1 MGKPWLSS
9 GRAFA
14 DPDLGIG
21 DELIGRQRQ
30 IGRRGP
36 AADAARRV
44 VLRPVAGTEPA
55 AVIALMRDRD
65 AAEMRADADQHEP
78 LVVPRLDALGV
89 RLRVGQA
96 GIVGRP
102 RLVDLLLGAV
112 ADEDRPAAP
121 EHLDHL
127 AFGDRREVDVDRG
140 AGRDGRG
147 VRIHL
152 GDERPDDGGRTDGG
166 DGAGRD
172 VEKIT
177 ACMFGILARGYG
189 GRGHAKLPSSR
200 RPARAADRFRMS
212 DIWKRRRTDL
222 AAALTSRRNSGGVL
236 LAPLPNECKPARAPT
251 TKSRISYSRLMAF
264 IGAARPP

>member
-1 MGKPWLSS
+1 MIGNRRSSHLTKAFCGWKVECPLLMGKPWLSS

-89 RLRVGQA
+89 RLRV
-96 GIVGRP
+96 
-102 RLVDLLLGAV
+102 
-112 ADEDRPAAP
+112 
-121 EHLDHL
+121 
-127 AFGDRREVDVDRG
+127 
-140 AGRDGRG
+140 
-147 VRIHL
+147 
-152 GDERPDDGGRTDGG
+152 
-166 DGAGRD
+166 
-172 VEKIT
+172 
-177 ACMFGILARGYG
+177 
-189 GRGHAKLPSSR
+189 
-200 RPARAADRFRMS
+200 
-212 DIWKRRRTDL
+212 
-222 AAALTSRRNSGGVL
+222 
-236 LAPLPNECKPARAPT
+236 
-251 TKSRISYSRLMAF
+251 
-264 IGAARPP
+264 